1 MVSGES
7 PFPHSLVAL
16 KPLVNRRHPSLSA
29 EWRSSR
35 LPLVLCTTTGGGGRE
50 RAGDAAPEGEE
61 EDNIVTTI
69 DEVCVS
75 LAANATFQLAVNVYF
90 SGK

>member
-1 MVSGES
+1 M
-7 PFPHSLVAL
+7 
-16 KPLVNRRHPSLSA
+16 
-29 EWRSSR
+29 
-35 LPLVLCTTTGGGGRE
+35 LCTTTGGGGRE

-75 LAANATFQLAVNVYF
+75 LAANVMGTATHIPECFTRFQIHMCAEYN
-90 SGK
+90 

>member
-1 MVSGES
+1 MGSEEVVLSSSGQPTAAETVKI
-7 PFPHSLVAL
+7 LQTATGVA
-16 KPLVNRRHPSLSA
+16 NTS
-29 EWRSSR
+29 
-35 LPLVLCTTTGGGGRE
+35 TTTGGGGRE

-75 LAANATFQLAVNVYF
+75 SLAENATRC
-90 SGK
+90 